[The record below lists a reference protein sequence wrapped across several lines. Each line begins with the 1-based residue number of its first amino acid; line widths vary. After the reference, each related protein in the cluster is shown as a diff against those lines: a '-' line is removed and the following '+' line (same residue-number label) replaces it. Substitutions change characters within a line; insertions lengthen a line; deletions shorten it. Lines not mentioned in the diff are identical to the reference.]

1 MIKSER
7 CQFRLLSTTDF
18 PAVLAMYAELDSNK
32 YIRPL
37 REKTTEEYQIFLE
50 GKVKNNQR
58 EQGYFFSVFA
68 EEVFIG
74 TANFNYFEALKL
86 EHVGVH
92 LARSAWGKGYG
103 TEILTRLKSLAQEQ
117 GRREIH
123 ALVEEGNKASIRM
136 LEKSGFDLKDRLYLK
151 GDQLR
156 IYKAILNEETI

>member
-1 MIKSER
+1 MINSER
-7 CQFRLLSTTDF
+7 CQFRLLSREDF
-18 PAVLAMYAELDSNK
+18 PAILAMYAEPDSNK

-37 REKTTEEYQIFLE
+37 REKSLEEYQVFLE
-50 GKVKNNQR
+50 AKVKNNQR
-58 EQGYFFSVFA
+58 GQGYFFSVFA
-68 EEVFIG
+68 AEAFIG

-92 LARSAWGKGYG
+92 LARAAWNKGYG
-103 TEILTRLKSLAQEQ
+103 TEILIRLKDLALEQ
-117 GRREIH
+117 GRNEIH
-123 ALVEEGNKASIRM
+123 ALVEEGNKASISM